1 MNPAM
6 DPGIAGMRNLLQVA
20 YLHTNIPAGDNFPPR
35 RRRLAAASRKAAAS
49 LPLAPV
55 RVDPFTL
62 LPVPHPF
69 THSLPNP
76 RCQSRAGPQRAV
88 RSGPDGSAGVY
99 GRLTAVEV
107 CDGSFNGGKT
117 AASEESPP
125 GTAVV
130 GRETGR
136 RHLGTVP
143 SGDGPS

>member
-1 MNPAM
+1 M
-6 DPGIAGMRNLLQVA
+6 DPGIAGVRNLLQVA
-20 YLHTNIPAGDNFPPR
+20 YLHTSIPAGDNFPPR

-55 RVDPFTL
+55 RVHPLTVHPL
-62 LPVPHPF
+62 PHPF
-69 THSLPNP
+69 THSLPNTC
-76 RCQSRAGPQRAV
+76 CQSRAGPQRAV
-88 RSGPDGSAGVY
+88 RPGPDGSAGEY

-107 CDGSFNGGKT
+107 CDGSFDGGKT

>member
-1 MNPAM
+1 MKSGM

-20 YLHTNIPAGDNFPPR
+20 YLHASIPSGDNFSPPQATAGGCKPQGG
-35 RRRLAAASRKAAAS
+35 RLPAACSR
-49 LPLAPV
+49 PCPPV
-55 RVDPFTL
+55 DGARL
-62 LPVPHPF
+62 PHPF

-76 RCQSRAGPQRAV
+76 CCQSRAGPQRAV